1 MPSAGPVARRQWT
14 DCRVL
19 KLARPPRAGT
29 QTEGP
34 TLTRGRG
41 KSSCTCAPLTFPQM
55 KRDYIQVHVKNAT
68 PKNPVLNL
76 QSFHF
81 HELGKNGGCS
91 PTTDASAPGRR
102 RSVETA
108 ASAPCPALLGELQG
122 HSHLGQQL
130 GCGPESSP
138 SLSPGA
144 RSQAPRCPLQ
154 QSQGEHPRCHQQ
166 GQVGASQRPSSA
178 TPTGMHLEDGY
189 LGEATDASTAEVSR
203 EAQWATEPLRH
214 RTGGMATQP

>member
-1 MPSAGPVARRQWT
+1 MNLEKMEAT
-14 DCRVL
+14 N
-19 KLARPPRAGT
+19 PRT
-29 QTEGP
+29 R
-34 TLTRGRG
+34 TRGQWPGLR
-41 KSSCTCAPLTFPQM
+41 
-55 KRDYIQVHVKNAT
+55 
-68 PKNPVLNL
+68 
-76 QSFHF
+76 
-81 HELGKNGGCS
+81 GGCS

-166 GQVGASQRPSSA
+166 GQVGASPRPSSA